1 MPAFLMM
8 LFETVG
14 LWFLENILPQ
24 MLLSLGIGLVAYSGF
39 SALSANLTTAVNDIG
54 SGASSLDTLIH
65 MFGVVNGLNIFLA
78 AISVKASMSV
88 ANRVFVVKSP
98 TS

>member
-24 MLLSLGIGLVAYSGF
+24 MLISLGIGLVSYAGF
-39 SALSANLTTAVNDIG
+39 SALTANLTTAVNAIG
-54 SGASSLDTLIH
+54 AGASSFDTLIH
-65 MFGVVNGLNIFLA
+65 MFGIVNGLNIFLA
-78 AISVKASMSV
+78 AISIKVSLAVSK
-88 ANRVFVVKSP
+88 RVFLVR
-98 TS
+98 TSK